1 VLSLAPAA
9 YAQDLPE
16 SSPQALMHHAEGI
29 DAYVKGNYEDAIKHF
44 RLAIASDATS
54 YASMLMAGVAAG
66 NAGNGTLA
74 DSFYVAVQPHKD
86 QLSAYY
92 RYRLEA
98 QMAGRAGNLA
108 GIIAANKKAAALGD
122 GTKAWYNVAQAG
134 VPAAEALAALRRL
147 DPDREP
153 MKGWYG
159 YYTVYESAAHRLGD
173 YEDALKMAQRA
184 RVAMP
189 GDPRPLSD
197 EAEQLAARGRVAEAE
212 SRLSDVAKA
221 GNRIGLNVIGTYTAV
236 GLELMAHGNVGAGRR
251 AIEAGL
257 KYYDALPAD
266 SQKTV
271 DNRGNRA
278 YALYSLGR
286 FKELPILYSA
296 LAVDAPNTAAWKAW
310 VGYTAALNG
319 DRAKATEIAQ
329 KIESNEIKLGANAP
343 MFRGLIA
350 SGLGDREKG
359 LALFREF
366 GLKPI
371 WMHRDPNIAKMYG
384 PQWVAFVKE

>member
-1 VLSLAPAA
+1 VLLLAPAA

-16 SSPQALMHHAEGI
+16 SSPQALMHHAQGI
-29 DAYVKGNYEDAIKHF
+29 DAYVRGSYDDAIKHF
-44 RLAIASDATS
+44 RLAIASDPTS
-54 YASMLMAGVAAG
+54 YASMFMAGVAAG
-66 NAGNGTLA
+66 NAGNGALA
-74 DSFYVAVQPHKD
+74 DSFFVVVQPHND
-86 QLSAYY
+86 QLSPYY

-98 QMAGRAGNLA
+98 AMAGRAGNLA
-108 GIIAANKKAAALGD
+108 AMIAANKKAAALGE

-134 VPAAEALAALRRL
+134 VPPAEARSALRKL

-184 RVAMP
+184 RVAMSD
-189 GDPRPLSD
+189 DPRSLSD
-197 EAEQLAARGRVAEAE
+197 EAEQLAALGRVAEAE
-212 SRLSDVAKA
+212 SRLAEVARA
-221 GNRIGLNVIGTYTAV
+221 GNRMGLNVIGTHTAV
-236 GLELMAHGNVGAGRR
+236 GLELMAHGNVNAGRR

-257 KYYDALPAD
+257 KYYDALPPD

-286 FKELPILYSA
+286 FKELPLLYSG
-296 LAVDAPNTAAWKAW
+296 LAADAPNTAAWKAW
-310 VGYTAALNG
+310 VGYAAALNG

-329 KIESNEIKLGANAP
+329 KIQANEIKLGVTGL
-343 MFRGLIA
+343 MYRGLIA
-350 SGLGDREKG
+350 GGLGDREQG
-359 LALFREF
+359 LALFREYQV
-366 GLKPI
+366 KPI
-371 WMHRDPNIAKMYG
+371 WMHRDPNVSKIYG
-384 PQWVAFVKE
+384 PQWVAFLKE